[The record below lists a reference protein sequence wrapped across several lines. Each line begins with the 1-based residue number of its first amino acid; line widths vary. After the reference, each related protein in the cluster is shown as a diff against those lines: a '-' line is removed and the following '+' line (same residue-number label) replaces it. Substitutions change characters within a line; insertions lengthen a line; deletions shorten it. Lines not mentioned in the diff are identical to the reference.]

1 MLTDTCYLCHLT
13 IMLLEAAIL
22 LQPVVTSPSCC
33 WRPPY
38 CFTLLSPHHHV
49 AGGRHIASP
58 CCHLTIMLLEAA
70 ILLHPVVSCCMA
82 RLIPVEV
89 WEEQE
94 YSPEGQPYYEM
105 PPSAP
110 CTPYPR
116 EGTNVVMHVC
126 VVTVMVLMVA
136 GMVLSFPPHHELQDT
151 SKLPTGLTDL
161 EDEHLSRQKRG
172 CVTCGGGGGGG
183 CGGGGC
189 HDSRE
194 SSGYRDSFE
203 NGNGCGG
210 GGCGYSDSYESGC
223 VGGGCGGGCVG
234 GGCGGGGTA
243 SAHSSAYS
251 SSSSGRWRRSLK
263 KQQEKK

>member
-1 MLTDTCYLCHLT
+1 MVVEPNKRTQDRGCTSEDETLAKTTLSKSQRLSSRSANTVANVHT
-13 IMLLEAAIL
+13 GFAARFPLE
-22 LQPVVTSPSCC
+22 
-33 WRPPY
+33 
-38 CFTLLSPHHHV
+38 
-49 AGGRHIASP
+49 
-58 CCHLTIMLLEAA
+58 
-70 ILLHPVVSCCMA
+70 
-82 RLIPVEV
+82 
-89 WEEQE
+89 
-94 YSPEGQPYYEM
+94 
-105 PPSAP
+105 
-110 CTPYPR
+110 
-116 EGTNVVMHVC
+116 TNVAMHVC

-136 GMVLSFPPHHELQDT
+136 GIVLSFPPHHELQDT
-151 SKLPTGLTDL
+151 SNLPTGLTDL

-194 SSGYRDSFE
+194 SGGYSFE
-203 NGNGCGG
+203 NGN
-210 GGCGYSDSYESGC
+210 DSYESGC

>member
-1 MLTDTCYLCHLT
+1 
-13 IMLLEAAIL
+13 
-22 LQPVVTSPSCC
+22 
-33 WRPPY
+33 
-38 CFTLLSPHHHV
+38 
-49 AGGRHIASP
+49 
-58 CCHLTIMLLEAA
+58 
-70 ILLHPVVSCCMA
+70 MA

-89 WEEQE
+89 WEEQD
-94 YSPEGQPYYEM
+94 YSPEGQLYYEM

-116 EGTNVVMHVC
+116 KGTNVVMHVC

-151 SKLPTGLTDL
+151 SNLPTGLTDL

-183 CGGGGC
+183 GCGGGGC

-194 SSGYRDSFE
+194 SGGYRDSFE

-210 GGCGYSDSYESGC
+210 GGCGTSDSYESGC

-234 GGCGGGGTA
+234 GGCGGSGTA

-251 SSSSGRWRRSLK
+251 SSSSGRWRRSMK